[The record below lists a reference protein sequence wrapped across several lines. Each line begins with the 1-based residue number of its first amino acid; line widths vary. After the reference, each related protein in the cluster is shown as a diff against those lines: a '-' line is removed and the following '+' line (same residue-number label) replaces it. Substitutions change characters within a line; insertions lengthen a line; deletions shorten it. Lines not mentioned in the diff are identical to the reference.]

1 MNFDRVVDEHLD
13 SIKIIFNVLFLERM
27 DGDIE
32 DMDTTPSPIED
43 NRDVIT
49 EHRAVIT
56 EHDDVITE
64 HHDVITEHH
73 EVITIK
79 EEMVEEC
86 ELVQPV
92 HVEDPGFEEIEEVY
106 DEEEVQFTETE
117 KQV

>member
-1 MNFDRVVDEHLD
+1 
-13 SIKIIFNVLFLERM
+13 M

-43 NRDVIT
+43 NPDVIT
-49 EHRAVIT
+49 EPRAVIT
-56 EHDDVITE
+56 EDHDVITE
-64 HHDVITEHH
+64 HHD
-73 EVITIK
+73 VITIK

-106 DEEEVQFTETE
+106 DEEDVQFTETE
-117 KQV
+117 KQVQYFVLKCTTE